1 MEGFIM
7 SKEEVKKDSGYE
19 NKVVDIISAS
29 LKVPG
34 VKVVRTSFLADV
46 FKDKDTEL
54 IKKIID
60 VGPVEAGIPRK
71 ELTKIANNVINTST
85 TQSALVSFAAGI
97 PGGLAMAAT
106 IPADTLQYFGV
117 AIRIAQQLSYL
128 YGAEDLWSGNEVDE
142 EKVKGKLI
150 IYLGAMFGS
159 GTAVS
164 TVRIVSNLLSK
175 QALKKLPTL
184 ALTKTFYYPIIKSI
198 AKFIGVRMTKSI
210 FAKGVSKAIPIIGG
224 IVSGGLTYFTL
235 KPMSEKLQTT
245 LDEAKFNYTEEVFE
259 ADWKEITKENLDEEI
274 KTEDS
279 ETQEPSVKEE
289 PTQPITASNTMDEIA
304 KAKQLLDSG
313 IIDEEEFKEIKA
325 KLIKNM

>member
-128 YGAEDLWSGNEVDE
+128 YGAEDLWSGNEIDE

-245 LDEAKFNYTEEVFE
+245 LDEAKFNYTEEAFE

-274 KTEDS
+274 KMEDS

-289 PTQPITASNTMDEIA
+289 PAQPTTASNAMDEIA